1 MDNNILKSFTI
12 DELVNELATREGVE
26 IDRLR
31 SDVGMDLE
39 VEGPAIVIVID
50 KEGEDYGKV

>member
-1 MDNNILKSFTI
+1 MDNDILKSFTI

-50 KEGEDYGKV
+50 KEGVEYGEV

>member
-1 MDNNILKSFTI
+1 MDNDILKSFTI

-50 KEGEDYGKV
+50 KEGEDYGEV

>member
-39 VEGPAIVIVID
+39 VEGPTIVIVID
-50 KEGEDYGKV
+50 KEGEDYGEV

>member
-12 DELVNELATREGVE
+12 DELVNELSTREGV
-26 IDRLR
+26 
-31 SDVGMDLE
+31 GLE

-50 KEGEDYGKV
+50 KEGED

>member
-26 IDRLR
+26 IDRQR
-31 SDVGMDLE
+31 R
-39 VEGPAIVIVID
+39 
-50 KEGEDYGKV
+50 

>member
-12 DELVNELATREGVE
+12 DELVNELSTREGFE

-50 KEGEDYGKV
+50 KEGED

>member
-50 KEGEDYGKV
+50 KEGEDYGEV

>member
-1 MDNNILKSFTI
+1 MDNNILKIFTI
-12 DELVNELATREGVE
+12 DELVNELSTREGVE

-50 KEGEDYGKV
+50 KEGEY

>member
-31 SDVGMDLE
+31 SDVGMDLD

-50 KEGEDYGKV
+50 KEGEEYGEV

>member
-12 DELVNELATREGVE
+12 DELVNELVTREGVE

-50 KEGEDYGKV
+50 KEGEDYGEV

>member
-12 DELVNELATREGVE
+12 DELVNELSTREGVE

-50 KEGEDYGKV
+50 KEGEEYGEV

>member
-12 DELVNELATREGVE
+12 DELVNELANREGVE

-50 KEGEDYGKV
+50 KEGEDYGEV

>member
-1 MDNNILKSFTI
+1 MDNDILKSFTI

-50 KEGEDYGKV
+50 KEGDDYGEV

>member
-12 DELVNELATREGVE
+12 DELVNELSTREGVE

>member
-50 KEGEDYGKV
+50 KEGEEYGEV

>member
-26 IDRLR
+26 LDRLR

>member
-1 MDNNILKSFTI
+1 MDNDILKSFTI

-50 KEGEDYGKV
+50 KEGEEYGEV